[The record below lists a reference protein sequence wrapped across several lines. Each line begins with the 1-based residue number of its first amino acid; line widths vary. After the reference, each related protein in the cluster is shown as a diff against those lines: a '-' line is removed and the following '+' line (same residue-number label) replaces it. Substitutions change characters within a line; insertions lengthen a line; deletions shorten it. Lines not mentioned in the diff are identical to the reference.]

1 MRKFF
6 RKRNNKAIAFVD
18 YEYWFYSCKERF
30 NLYPNLQRWKDEIS
44 KRFDLKDVIIFGD
57 FSHENIGG
65 ELHKI
70 RSITNTVIETSNTFM
85 RKKKDM
91 TDFIML
97 DYIYQSIE
105 QQKGIDTYILFTG
118 DGHFQ
123 TVVKYL
129 KDKKKNVIVCG
140 FEDSFS
146 KQLRDTA
153 SEVIMVDIERELFE
167 RNCKMVLN
175 SMAMIEDQKDLLA
188 NFLQAV
194 ENVSK
199 ASNIPEEEFGK
210 MLVRALKLGCGAG
223 EELS

>member
-1 MRKFF
+1 MYIEKFLQQVHRKLGEQGITNAKLFETCIDIYEGENEIF
-6 RKRNNKAIAFVD
+6 KIDRKGGM
-18 YEYWFYSCKERF
+18 FYSSDNRF
-30 NLYPNLQRWKDEIS
+30 RNTVDIA
-44 KRFDLKDVIIFGD
+44 GD
-57 FSHENIGG
+57 
-65 ELHKI
+65 LHKV
-70 RSITNTVIETSNTFM
+70 RAITNTVIETSNTFM

-97 DYIYQSIE
+97 DYIYQAIE
-105 QQKGIDTYILFTG
+105 RQKGIDTYILFTG

-129 KDKKKNVIVCG
+129 KEKRKRVIVCG

-153 SEVIMVDIERELFE
+153 SEVIMVDIEKELFE

-210 MLVRALKLGCGAG
+210 MLVRALKLGC
-223 EELS
+223 EKS